1 MSTAEGIKARIK
13 HVAEQRS
20 AIAAEMSSC
29 IAKLESAGVGMKDAL
44 VDNEG
49 YPRADVDIA
58 AIRTD
63 RQRVIGK

>member
-1 MSTAEGIKARIK
+1 MSTAEEIKARIK
-13 HVAEQRS
+13 RVADQRS
-20 AIAAEMSSC
+20 AIGDEISSC

-63 RQRVIGK
+63 RHRVIGN